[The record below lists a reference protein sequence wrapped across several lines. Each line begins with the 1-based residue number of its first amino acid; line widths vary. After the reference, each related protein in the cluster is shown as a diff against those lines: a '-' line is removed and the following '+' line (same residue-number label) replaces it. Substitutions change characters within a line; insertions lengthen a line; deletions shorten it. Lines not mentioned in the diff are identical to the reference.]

1 MHGGSRAAK
10 AGIHGVK
17 ALTGEIIGSLE
28 LLIAAGEGQAVGQ
41 GKAQGII
48 KAQCAA
54 ESIKAAGEIRGGGG
68 DADGN
73 TVRAFPSRSA
83 RR

>member
-10 AGIHGVK
+10 AGIHGIK

-28 LLIAAGEGQAVGQ
+28 LLIAAGEGQTVGQ

-48 KAQCAA
+48 KAQRAA
-54 ESIKAAGEIRGGGG
+54 ESVKAAGEIRGGGG

-73 TVRAFPSRSA
+73 TVHAFPSRRS
-83 RR
+83 RT